1 MAETEHHERR
11 QHKRLPFIKDVEVP
25 GVGILR
31 CSDLSIG
38 GMYLETVNSFPVG
51 TVLDLQFKLR
61 EADEYSIRV
70 QARVVYTHEGM
81 GFGLTFFSLKLEDRQ
96 KIENFIEQA

>member
-1 MAETEHHERR
+1 MADTEQHDRR
-11 QHKRLPFIKDVEVP
+11 QCKRIPFIKEVEVL

-51 TVLDLQFKLR
+51 TVFDLKFKLR
-61 EADEYSIRV
+61 DADEHSVYV
-70 QARVVYTHEGM
+70 PARVIYKHEGI
-81 GFGLTFFSLKLEDRQ
+81 GVGLCFYHLKLEDRQ
-96 KIENFIEQA
+96 RIEKFIEQT